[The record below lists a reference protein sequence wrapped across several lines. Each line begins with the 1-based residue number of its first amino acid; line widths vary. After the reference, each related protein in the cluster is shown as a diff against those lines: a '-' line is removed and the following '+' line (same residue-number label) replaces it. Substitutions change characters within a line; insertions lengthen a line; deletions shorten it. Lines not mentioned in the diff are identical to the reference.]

1 MLMEQIM
8 KARGVGLRTGGGH
21 IPANW
26 ARKRVAEPR
35 FSNSQREIKG
45 SLCGAG
51 REREGGSGAGIE
63 QEGAIFLLMGEEF
76 GSGVAGE
83 ELRGKPKAPS
93 SPCGRWSPNH
103 EAEWEGGRF
112 QCGGARGKSRET
124 DFEQVLIDLNLVL

>member
-1 MLMEQIM
+1 MFMDQLV
-8 KARGVGLRTGGGH
+8 KARGVGLGTGGGH
-21 IPANW
+21 IPADW

-51 REREGGSGAGIE
+51 REREGGSGAGIK

-83 ELRGKPKAPS
+83 ELQGKHKAPS
-93 SPCGRWSPNH
+93 SPCGRWSPNPV
-103 EAEWEGGRF
+103 AEWEGGRF
-112 QCGGARGKSRET
+112 RCGGGRGASPERQILSK
-124 DFEQVLIDLNLVL
+124 F